1 MHRGGPRQ
9 TPFATATRVWRAPAW
24 GTLTYVNLMDHEL
37 GLELELI
44 ELVEQRE
51 RATRQG
57 RVQDIARL
65 DAEIARLQAELA
77 DTAERIATT
86 ASAS

>member
-1 MHRGGPRQ
+1 M
-9 TPFATATRVWRAPAW
+9 TN
-24 GTLTYVNLMDHEL
+24 VNLMDHEL

-57 RVQDIARL
+57 RVQDVARL
-65 DAEIARLQAELA
+65 DAQIAGLQAELA

>member
-1 MHRGGPRQ
+1 
-9 TPFATATRVWRAPAW
+9 
-24 GTLTYVNLMDHEL
+24 MDHEL

-51 RATRQG
+51 RALRQQ
-57 RVQDIARL
+57 RVQDVARL
-65 DAEIARLQAELA
+65 DAQIARLQGELA

-86 ASAS
+86 ASAV